1 MYSIAC
7 TIRATATV
15 SDAAQLYIE
24 KTHRVKTNTMNSRL
38 QEIIRYKTG
47 GRQTEFASLCGWTPQ
62 YLAKLL
68 RGESFGIRPI
78 QRLLETLPEINARW
92 LLLGQGEM
100 LEIGKLFKLQRE
112 AFAHIQAVL
121 EIEKYIPF
129 MSPDELY
136 EYEQAVT
143 TGRNPV
149 FSPDTLSSWRQ
160 RASERDTELE
170 AKFAAANA
178 KSNELCKRP
187 IAKK

>member
-1 MYSIAC
+1 
-7 TIRATATV
+7 
-15 SDAAQLYIE
+15 
-24 KTHRVKTNTMNSRL
+24 
-38 QEIIRYKTG
+38 
-47 GRQTEFASLCGWTPQ
+47 
-62 YLAKLL
+62 
-68 RGESFGIRPI
+68 
-78 QRLLETLPEINARW
+78 
-92 LLLGQGEM
+92 M

-121 EIEKYIPF
+121 EMEKYIAF
-129 MSPDELY
+129 MSPDELH

-187 IAKK
+187 TAKK

>member
-1 MYSIAC
+1 MPHSF
-7 TIRATATV
+7 TLKR
-15 SDAAQLYIE
+15 
-24 KTHRVKTNTMNSRL
+24 THTVKTNTMNSRL

-47 GRQTEFASLCGWTPQ
+47 GRQREFAALCGWTPQ

-68 RGESFGIRPI
+68 RGENFGIRPI
-78 QRLLETLPEINARW
+78 LTLLEVLPEINARW

-112 AFAHIQAVL
+112 AFAHVQAVL
-121 EIEKYIPF
+121 EMEKYIAF
-129 MSPDELY
+129 MSPDELH
-136 EYEQAVT
+136 EYEQAVK
-143 TGRNPV
+143 TGRSPV

-187 IAKK
+187 TAKK

>member
-1 MYSIAC
+1 
-7 TIRATATV
+7 
-15 SDAAQLYIE
+15 
-24 KTHRVKTNTMNSRL
+24 MNNRL

-47 GRQTEFASLCGWTPQ
+47 GRQADFANLLGWTPQ

-68 RGESFGIRPI
+68 RGENFGIRPVL
-78 QRLLETLPEINARW
+78 RLLETLPEINARW

-100 LEIGKLFKLQRE
+100 LEIGKLFNLQRE

-129 MSPDELY
+129 MSPDELH

-143 TGRNPV
+143 TGRKPV
-149 FSPDTLSSWRQ
+149 FSPDTLSSWQR
-160 RASERDTELE
+160 RASEREEELT

-178 KSNELCKRP
+178 KSKKLCKRP
-187 IAKK
+187 TAKK

>member
-1 MYSIAC
+1 
-7 TIRATATV
+7 
-15 SDAAQLYIE
+15 
-24 KTHRVKTNTMNSRL
+24 MNSRL
-38 QEIIRYKTG
+38 QDIIRYKTG
-47 GRQTEFASLCGWTPQ
+47 GRQTDFAALCGWTPQ

-68 RGESFGIRPI
+68 KGVNFGIRPVL
-78 QRLLETLPEINARW
+78 RLLETLPEINARW

-129 MSPDELY
+129 MSPDELH

-143 TGRNPV
+143 TGRKPV
-149 FSPDTLSSWRQ
+149 FSPDMLSSWQ
-160 RASERDTELE
+160 RRSSEREEELT

-178 KSNELCKRP
+178 KSEKLCKRP
-187 IAKK
+187 TAKK

>member
-1 MYSIAC
+1 
-7 TIRATATV
+7 
-15 SDAAQLYIE
+15 
-24 KTHRVKTNTMNSRL
+24 MNSRL

-78 QRLLETLPEINARW
+78 QTLLETLPEINARW

-121 EIEKYIPF
+121 EMEKYIAF
-129 MSPDELY
+129 MSPDELH

-160 RASERDTELE
+160 RVSEREAELE

-187 IAKK
+187 TAKK